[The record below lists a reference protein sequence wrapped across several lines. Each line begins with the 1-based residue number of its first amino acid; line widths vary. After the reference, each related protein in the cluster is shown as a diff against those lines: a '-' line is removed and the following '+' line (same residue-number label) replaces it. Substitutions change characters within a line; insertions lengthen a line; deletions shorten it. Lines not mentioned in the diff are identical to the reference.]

1 MSVRSV
7 PLSILLCPSSSTTPS
22 PPALA
27 PTPHDSPPARMRHRS
42 IAFAGD
48 SLSQQQFLSLL
59 CLLAPTPRFI
69 PLPSPPPPH
78 LPVPSPSSPLF
89 QPSNLNQPHSLNPD
103 PSQPD
108 TLNSAPGAAQAPEG
122 AAQGAA
128 AGAAEGAAEG
138 AVEGAVEVVA
148 VGHLFGLSWARRP
161 VAGTERGA
169 AFWFPH
175 ANLTVLQRTANWLV
189 HVERVVEGEKAGE
202 SIRGNEGGGES
213 SSAGDSSS
221 GSSDNMDSSSSG
233 GASSSSTIGRSSDSS
248 SSYSTRAAAE
258 GAAAGQYKRVAHLYR
273 MDEFLHRHLMRF
285 HLLVLSTGHHWTHDS
300 FQRYKLA
307 LQTSPTGRPA
317 LLPASQSENATLYSV
332 LRQEALTAVLRN
344 ITSAIVTLRGA
355 AAASSLTSSSS
366 GHGHHEAGSSSPVF
380 AGSAMTES
388 SPQHES
394 SSPSQGMAYAAVSGT
409 APSSDPPRMAL
420 GPPPLVLLRTLSP
433 AHFAAGTWSTGG
445 RCDGFQDPL
454 PAEEACARSGQC
466 RDTAAEDALRAAAEV
481 GRASAADGAD
491 GAGAEQAGA
500 ELVPSAGDE
509 GLGEA
514 PALRGLPAAA
524 EGASGHSVTWLRLM
538 NVSLLS
544 ALRADAHVASFYTY
558 RRAPKQKHRGFG
570 TEGAKGYSQF
580 DTVTKRSGQWSGP
593 VPPAGLESAAFNVT
607 GQEALGDVRENTM
620 PGDGVRT
627 LVRDCALVSAWCA
640 RHMERVAVR

>member
-27 PTPHDSPPARMRHRS
+27 PTPHDSRPARVRHRS

-59 CLLAPTPRFI
+59 CLLTPTPRFI

-78 LPVPSPSSPLF
+78 LPVLSPSSPLF
-89 QPSNLNQPHSLNPD
+89 QPSNLNQPRSLNPD

-108 TLNSAPGAAQAPEG
+108 TLNSAPGAAQAPEAAAAG
-122 AAQGAA
+122 AAEAAAAGAAEGAA

-138 AVEGAVEVVA
+138 AAAGAAAGAVEVVA

-161 VAGTERGA
+161 VAGTERGG

-175 ANLTVLQRTANWLV
+175 ANLAVLQRTANWLV
-189 HVERVVEGEKAGE
+189 HVERVVAGGQAGE
-202 SIRGNEGGGES
+202 SSRGNEGGGES
-213 SSAGDSSS
+213 STRATTGPTTA
-221 GSSDNMDSSSSG
+221 SSD
-233 GASSSSTIGRSSDSS
+233 
-248 SSYSTRAAAE
+248 
-258 GAAAGQYKRVAHLYR
+258 
-273 MDEFLHRHLMRF
+273 
-285 HLLVLSTGHHWTHDS
+285 
-300 FQRYKLA
+300 
-307 LQTSPTGRPA
+307 
-317 LLPASQSENATLYSV
+317 
-332 LRQEALTAVLRN
+332 
-344 ITSAIVTLRGA
+344 
-355 AAASSLTSSSS
+355 TSSPFKRPPPP
-366 GHGHHEAGSSSPVF
+366 AQPC
-380 AGSAMTES
+380 
-388 SPQHES
+388 
-394 SSPSQGMAYAAVSGT
+394 SQPANRKTPRCMADAAVSGT

-454 PAEEACARSGQC
+454 RGEEACALSGQC
-466 RDTAAEDALRAAAEV
+466 RDTAAEDALRAAAGV

-514 PALRGLPAAA
+514 TALSGLRAAA

-538 NVSLLS
+538 KVSLLS

-558 RRAPKQKHRGFG
+558 RTAPKQKHRGFG
-570 TEGAKGYSQF
+570 TEGAEGFSQF
-580 DTVTKRSGQWSGP
+580 DTVTKRSGP
-593 VPPAGLESAAFNVT
+593 VPSAGLETAAFNVT
-607 GQEALGDVRENTM
+607 GQEALGDMRENTM
-620 PGDGVRT
+620 PGDGVKT
-627 LVRDCALVSAWCA
+627 LVRDCVHWCLPGVPDTWNELLYA
-640 RHMERVAVR
+640 ELIRSGNFTLK

>member
-27 PTPHDSPPARMRHRS
+27 PTPHDSRPARVRHRS

-59 CLLAPTPRFI
+59 CLLTPTPRFI

-78 LPVPSPSSPLF
+78 LPVLSPSSPLF
-89 QPSNLNQPHSLNPD
+89 QPSNLNQPRSLNPD

-108 TLNSAPGAAQAPEG
+108 TLNSAPGAAQAPEAAAAG
-122 AAQGAA
+122 AAEAAAAGAAEGAAAGAAEGAA

-138 AVEGAVEVVA
+138 AAAGAAAGAVEVVA

-161 VAGTERGA
+161 VAGTERGG

-189 HVERVVEGEKAGE
+189 HVERVVAGGQAGE
-202 SIRGNEGGGES
+202 SSRGNEGG
-213 SSAGDSSS
+213 
-221 GSSDNMDSSSSG
+221 
-233 GASSSSTIGRSSDSS
+233 
-248 SSYSTRAAAE
+248 
-258 GAAAGQYKRVAHLYR
+258 
-273 MDEFLHRHLMRF
+273 
-285 HLLVLSTGHHWTHDS
+285 
-300 FQRYKLA
+300 
-307 LQTSPTGRPA
+307 
-317 LLPASQSENATLYSV
+317 
-332 LRQEALTAVLRN
+332 
-344 ITSAIVTLRGA
+344 
-355 AAASSLTSSSS
+355 
-366 GHGHHEAGSSSPVF
+366 
-380 AGSAMTES
+380 
-388 SPQHES
+388 
-394 SSPSQGMAYAAVSGT
+394 MADAAVSGT

-454 PAEEACARSGQC
+454 RGEEACALSGQC
-466 RDTAAEDALRAAAEV
+466 RDTAAEDALRAAAGV

-514 PALRGLPAAA
+514 TALSGLRAAA

-538 NVSLLS
+538 KVSLLS

-558 RRAPKQKHRGFG
+558 RTAPKQKHRGFG
-570 TEGAKGYSQF
+570 TEGAEGFSQF
-580 DTVTKRSGQWSGP
+580 DTVTKRSGP
-593 VPPAGLESAAFNVT
+593 VPSAGLETAAFNVT
-607 GQEALGDVRENTM
+607 GQEALGDMRENTM
-620 PGDGVRT
+620 PGDGVKT
-627 LVRDCALVSAWCA
+627 LVRDCVHWCLPGVPDTWNELLYA
-640 RHMERVAVR
+640 ELIRSGNFTLK

>member
-1 MSVRSV
+1 IVR
-7 PLSILLCPSSSTTPS
+7 T
-22 PPALA
+22 
-27 PTPHDSPPARMRHRS
+27 HARMVGAAGVGAAGVRQRRVTRTERDRS
-42 IAFAGD
+42 REAKRVQGAVAREGALQGGVNV
-48 SLSQQQFLSLL
+48 SGGV
-59 CLLAPTPRFI
+59 PHPR
-69 PLPSPPPPH
+69 
-78 LPVPSPSSPLF
+78 
-89 QPSNLNQPHSLNPD
+89 SLNPD

-108 TLNSAPGAAQAPEG
+108 TLNSAPGAAQAPEAAAAG
-122 AAQGAA
+122 AAEAAAAGAAEAAAAGAAEGAA

-138 AVEGAVEVVA
+138 AAAGAAAGAVEVVA

-161 VAGTERGA
+161 VAGTERGG

-189 HVERVVEGEKAGE
+189 HVERV
-202 SIRGNEGGGES
+202 
-213 SSAGDSSS
+213 
-221 GSSDNMDSSSSG
+221 
-233 GASSSSTIGRSSDSS
+233 
-248 SSYSTRAAAE
+248 
-258 GAAAGQYKRVAHLYR
+258 
-273 MDEFLHRHLMRF
+273 
-285 HLLVLSTGHHWTHDS
+285 
-300 FQRYKLA
+300 RYKLA
-307 LQTSPTGRPA
+307 LQTSPTARPA

-355 AAASSLTSSSS
+355 AAASSRTSSSS
-366 GHGHHEAGSSSPVF
+366 GHGEHEAGSSSPVF
-380 AGSAMTES
+380 AGSATTES

-394 SSPSQGMAYAAVSGT
+394 YSPSQGMADAAVSGT

-454 PAEEACARSGQC
+454 RGEEACALSGQC
-466 RDTAAEDALRAAAEV
+466 RDTAAEDALRAAAGV

-514 PALRGLPAAA
+514 TALSGLRAAA

-538 NVSLLS
+538 KVSLLS

-558 RRAPKQKHRGFG
+558 RTAPKQKHRGFG
-570 TEGAKGYSQF
+570 TEGAEGFSQF
-580 DTVTKRSGQWSGP
+580 DTVTKRSGP
-593 VPPAGLESAAFNVT
+593 VPSAGLETAAFNVT
-607 GQEALGDVRENTM
+607 GQEALGDMRENTM
-620 PGDGVRT
+620 PGDGVKT
-627 LVRDCALVSAWCA
+627 LVRDCVHWCLPGVPDTWNELLYA
-640 RHMERVAVR
+640 ELIRSGNFTLK